1 MHVKCVQDYGCMGCG
16 RCCGKWGDVDVQIHN
31 KKKMN
36 VRVLRE
42 LVISVAH
49 KLSDDMVGRY
59 DEVVTLKKVI

>member
-1 MHVKCVQDYGCMGCG
+1 
-16 RCCGKWGDVDVQIHN
+16 
-31 KKKMN
+31 MN

-59 DEVVTLKKVI
+59 DEVVTLKKVIEQQLQVIENSMRDCRILCGRFEL

>member
-1 MHVKCVQDYGCMGCG
+1 MLSVCRIMAAWAAAGAVENGGMLMY
-16 RCCGKWGDVDVQIHN
+16 RYIT